1 MKLIKHEPGFYDVIY
16 KGLVI
21 GEIQKRGTRW
31 YGFVKG
37 CSFRAPIIATTGREA
52 AVEVLKNA
60 FV

>member
-37 CSFRAPIIATTGREA
+37 GSLRVPIIATTSREA
-52 AVEVLKNA
+52 AVEA
-60 FV
+60 